1 MKRSSCSRT
10 WQAEALED
18 GRLSAEDAAA
28 FERHAATCQAC
39 AEEAAALD
47 QLRRVGRQLPV
58 LESSPLARRRQRHA
72 LLGRA
77 NEAVLRGSVWR
88 WPRMLAAG
96 AAVVACLGALLL
108 HRGRSAAPAA
118 VSRAAPTFQLVSS
131 SDAVVRVLE
140 RAATVRLAAGRGH
153 FEIAVD
159 KLHAGQRFLLM
170 LPDGELEVQGT
181 RFSVDTEDTRTRR
194 VSVSEGRV
202 ALRLRGDSERI
213 LRAGD
218 SWSLQA
224 APVSTSLAAAD
235 SAIGASSEDRAA
247 AIVDQA
253 APAAQ
258 PEQHARA
265 AAADA
270 GGRAPSANSRARAG
284 AGADFAAAMAA
295 FSAGDHERAEQL
307 FATFEQ
313 THPRDARVED
323 ALFLRA
329 VARAR
334 RGDVE
339 ASRALARR
347 YMQRYPHG
355 LRQPEAERLAR

>member
-47 QLRRVGRQLPV
+47 QLRRVGRQLPA

-77 NEAVLRGSVWR
+77 NEVVLRGSVWR

-118 VSRAAPTFQLVSS
+118 VSGAAPTFQLVSS

-202 ALRLRGDSERI
+202 ALRLRGAAERI

-224 APVSTSLAAAD
+224 APARISLAAAD
-235 SAIGASSEDRAA
+235 AASGARSEDRAA

-253 APAAQ
+253 APVAQ

-265 AAADA
+265 GADA
-270 GGRAPSANSRARAG
+270 GGRALSANSRVRAG

-295 FSAGDHERAEQL
+295 FSAGDHERAVQL

-329 VARAR
+329 VAQAR

-339 ASRALARR
+339 ASRALARK

-355 LRQPEAERLAR
+355 LRQREAERLAR